1 MTERLYYT
9 DSYLAEFRARVVGT
23 DADGLRVC
31 LDRTAFYPSSGGQ
44 PNDTGTLAGVA
55 VVDVIDEGE
64 RIIHVTAAPMTA
76 GEVEGRIDWRRRFDH
91 MQQHS
96 GQHLLSAVLTD
107 LFGSPTVSF
116 HLGAESSTIDVAASS
131 LEPKQILAA
140 EERANEL
147 VAENLPIAV
156 SFEEAAAVKD
166 LRKESDREGTL
177 RIVSIEGYDRSAC
190 GGTHVHATGEIGPV
204 LLRGIERIRG
214 NVRIEF
220 LCGMRAVRRARSDFD
235 ALSRIAR
242 TFSAAVDDT
251 PSLVASQFEAFQ
263 AADKTR
269 RKLAGE
275 LARFRGR
282 ELYENTSPGPDGSW
296 RATHRTGSAI
306 DDEVR
311 ALAQGFTAQ
320 PGAVFLAVADDPPSV
335 LLAASSDAG
344 VHAGNVLK
352 TALTKLGGRGGGN
365 AQMAQGSVPSKEALA
380 QLIAE
385 LGTARPPI

>member
-1 MTERLYYT
+1 
-9 DSYLAEFRARVVGT
+9 
-23 DADGLRVC
+23 
-31 LDRTAFYPSSGGQ
+31 
-44 PNDTGTLAGVA
+44 
-55 VVDVIDEGE
+55 
-64 RIIHVTAAPMTA
+64 
-76 GEVEGRIDWRRRFDH
+76 
-91 MQQHS
+91 
-96 GQHLLSAVLTD
+96 
-107 LFGSPTVSF
+107 
-116 HLGAESSTIDVAASS
+116 
-131 LEPKQILAA
+131 
-140 EERANEL
+140 
-147 VAENLPIAV
+147 
-156 SFEEAAAVKD
+156 
-166 LRKESDREGTL
+166 
-177 RIVSIEGYDRSAC
+177 
-190 GGTHVHATGEIGPV
+190 VHATGEIGPV

-282 ELYENTSPGPDGSW
+282 ELYENTSPGPDGSR